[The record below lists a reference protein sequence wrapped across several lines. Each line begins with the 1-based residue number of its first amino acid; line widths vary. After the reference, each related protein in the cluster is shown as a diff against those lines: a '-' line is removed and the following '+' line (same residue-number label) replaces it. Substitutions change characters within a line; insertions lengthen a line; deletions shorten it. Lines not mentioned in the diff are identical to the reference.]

1 MVHPLQQNERTSV
14 SPGGL
19 KASLCLFLVVNP
31 CFSGQ
36 DAVKCPGA
44 AAVCLPQEP
53 MMPCP
58 GLGGDGW

>member
-1 MVHPLQQNERTSV
+1 MVHPWQQNERTSV

-31 CFSGQ
+31 WFSRQ

-44 AAVCLPQEP
+44 VWLPQEP